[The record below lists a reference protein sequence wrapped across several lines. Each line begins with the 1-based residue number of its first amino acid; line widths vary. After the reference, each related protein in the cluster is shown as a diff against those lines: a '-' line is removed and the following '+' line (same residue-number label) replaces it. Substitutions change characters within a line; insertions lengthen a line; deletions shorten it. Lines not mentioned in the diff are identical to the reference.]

1 MKRCGPRL
9 LSQMWATTFEA
20 GEYMK
25 RFHTSRPHLVAA
37 LIAAALFVFTPVSSY
52 AGTKEDMQ
60 ALKDRVDQ
68 LVDMMQRLQS
78 TVDSKMGVLQHLVEQ
93 TADNSNRVSAAMD
106 DLQRKLA
113 TQNEALSGKIETSS
127 GQMQSVNDSVDEVKA
142 RLAKLEHSIQDL
154 QTQIQNSQQQQ
165 PAAQSGGAPGPNPG
179 GGGGAASNGGGAP
192 APAANPAPPLQE
204 TYQAGV
210 RDYNSGKY
218 QVAQG
223 EFQDIV
229 NYYPQDDMSGGAQFY
244 LGEIAYKGQDYAG
257 AVKAYNAVLET
268 FPNSS
273 KAPAAQLHKGY
284 ALLLQNKRDAGIH
297 ELRAL
302 IQKHPDKPEAMQ
314 ARSKLNGMGVKI
326 TPTTPT
332 RPTE

>member
-1 MKRCGPRL
+1 
-9 LSQMWATTFEA
+9 MWATTFEA

-25 RFHTSRPHLVAA
+25 RFNTIRPYVTAA
-37 LIAAALFVFTPVSSY
+37 LIGAALFVLAPVPSY
-52 AGTKEDMQ
+52 AGTKEDLQ
-60 ALKDRVDQ
+60 ALRDRVDQ
-68 LVDMMQRLQS
+68 LVDSVQRLQS
-78 TVDSKMGVLQHLVEQ
+78 TVDSKMGVLQHLAEQ

-106 DLQRKLA
+106 DLQRKLGA
-113 TQNEALSGKIETSS
+113 QNEALSGKVDTSA

-142 RLAKLEHSIQDL
+142 RLAKLERSIQDL
-154 QTQIQNSQQQQ
+154 QTQIQNTQQQQQQ
-165 PAAQSGGAPGPNPG
+165 PAGQGGGTPAPGAG
-179 GGGGAASNGGGAP
+179 GGPAASNGGGAP
-192 APAANPAPPLQE
+192 AAGPAANPAPPLQE

-218 QVAQG
+218 QVSQS
-223 EFQDIV
+223 EFQDVV
-229 NYYPQDDMSGGAQFY
+229 NYYPQDDMAGGAQFY
-244 LGEIAYKGQDYAG
+244 LGEIAYKGQDYPN
-257 AVKAYNAVLET
+257 AVKAYNVVLET

-284 ALLLQNKRDAGIH
+284 ALLLMNKKDAGIH

-326 TPTTPT
+326 TATAPT

>member
-1 MKRCGPRL
+1 
-9 LSQMWATTFEA
+9 MWATTFEA
-20 GEYMK
+20 SEYMQ
-25 RFHTSRPHLVAA
+25 RFHTIRPHLVAA
-37 LIAAALFVFTPVSSY
+37 LIAAALFVFAPVSSY

-78 TVDSKMGVLQHLVEQ
+78 TVDSKLGVLQHLTEQ

-113 TQNEALSGKIETSS
+113 AQNEALSGKVDSS
-127 GQMQSVNDSVDEVKA
+127 AGQMQSVNDSVDEVKA
-142 RLAKLEHSIQDL
+142 RLAKLDRSLQDL

-165 PAAQSGGAPGPNPG
+165 QPQQQPAGQGGGAPAPGPGAGNGP
-179 GGGGAASNGGGAP
+179 AASNGGGGAP
-192 APAANPAPPLQE
+192 AAGPAANPAPPLQE
-204 TYQAGV
+204 TYQSGV

-218 QVAQG
+218 QVAQS
-223 EFQDIV
+223 EFQDV
-229 NYYPQDDMSGGAQFY
+229 VTYYPQDDMAGGAQFY
-244 LGEIAYKGQDYAG
+244 LGEIAYKGQDYAS
-257 AVKAYNAVLET
+257 AVKSYNVVLET

-284 ALLLQNKRDAGIH
+284 ALLLMNKKDAGVH

-326 TPTTPT
+326 TATVPT

>member
-1 MKRCGPRL
+1 MQK
-9 LSQMWATTFEA
+9 
-20 GEYMK
+20 
-25 RFHTSRPHLVAA
+25 FHTIRPHLVAA
-37 LIAAALFVFTPVSSY
+37 LIAAALFVFAPVSSY

-78 TVDSKMGVLQHLVEQ
+78 TVDSKLGVLQHLTEQ

-113 TQNEALSGKIETSS
+113 AQNEALSGKVDSS
-127 GQMQSVNDSVDEVKA
+127 AGQMQSVNDSVDEVKA
-142 RLAKLEHSIQDL
+142 RLAKLDRSLQDL

-165 PAAQSGGAPGPNPG
+165 PQQQPAGQ
-179 GGGGAASNGGGAP
+179 GGGAP
-192 APAANPAPPLQE
+192 APGPGASNGPAANNGGGGAPAAGPAANPAPPLQE
-204 TYQAGV
+204 TYQSGV

-218 QVAQG
+218 QVAQS
-223 EFQDIV
+223 EFQDV
-229 NYYPQDDMSGGAQFY
+229 VTYYPQDDMAGGAQFY

-257 AVKAYNAVLET
+257 AVKAYNVVLET

-284 ALLLQNKRDAGIH
+284 ALLLMNKKDAGVH

-326 TPTTPT
+326 TATAPG
-332 RPTE
+332 RLTE

>member
-1 MKRCGPRL
+1 
-9 LSQMWATTFEA
+9 
-20 GEYMK
+20 
-25 RFHTSRPHLVAA
+25 
-37 LIAAALFVFTPVSSY
+37 
-52 AGTKEDMQ
+52 MQ

-68 LVDMMQRLQS
+68 LVDAVQRLQS

-113 TQNEALSGKIETSS
+113 TQNEAMSGKIDTSA

-142 RLAKLEHSIQDL
+142 RLAKLERSIQDL
-154 QTQIQNSQQQQ
+154 QTQIQNTQQQQ
-165 PAAQSGGAPGPNPG
+165 PQSAP
-179 GGGGAASNGGGAP
+179 SGGGAP
-192 APAANPAPPLQE
+192 APGPGSGSGTTGGPTSNSGGSAPAANPAPPLQE

-223 EFQDIV
+223 EFQDV
-229 NYYPQDDMSGGAQFY
+229 VTYYPQDDMAGGAQFY
-244 LGEIAYKGQDYAG
+244 LGEIAYKGQDYSNAI
-257 AVKAYNAVLET
+257 KAYNVVLET
-268 FPNSS
+268 FPTSS

-284 ALLLQNKRDAGIH
+284 ALLLMNKKDAGVH

-314 ARSKLNGMGVKI
+314 ARSKLNGMGVRI
-326 TPTTPT
+326 TPTAPT

>member
-1 MKRCGPRL
+1 M
-9 LSQMWATTFEA
+9 FEA
-20 GEYMK
+20 SEYMK
-25 RFHTSRPHLVAA
+25 RFHTIRPYLVAA
-37 LIAAALFVFTPVSSY
+37 LIAAAVFVFAPVSSY

-78 TVDSKMGVLQHLVEQ
+78 TVDSKMGVLQHLAEQ
-93 TADNSNRVSAAMD
+93 SADNSNRVSAAMD

-113 TQNEALSGKIETSS
+113 AQNEALSGKIETSS

-142 RLAKLEHSIQDL
+142 RLGKLERSIQDL
-154 QTQIQNSQQQQ
+154 QTQMQNTQQQQPQQ
-165 PAAQSGGAPGPNPG
+165 PAAQGGSAPTPGPGAG
-179 GGGGAASNGGGAP
+179 GGSAANNGGGGAP
-192 APAANPAPPLQE
+192 APNPAPPLQE
-204 TYQAGV
+204 TYQSGV

-223 EFQDIV
+223 EFQDV
-229 NYYPQDDMSGGAQFY
+229 VTYYPQDDMAGGAQFY
-244 LGEIAYKGQDYAG
+244 LGEIAYKGQDYSN
-257 AVKAYNAVLET
+257 AVKAYNVVLET
-268 FPNSS
+268 FPGSS

-284 ALLLQNKRDAGIH
+284 ALLLMNKKDAGVH

-314 ARSKLNGMGVKI
+314 ARSKLNGMGVRI
-326 TPTTPT
+326 TPTAPA

>member
-1 MKRCGPRL
+1 
-9 LSQMWATTFEA
+9 MWATTFEA

-25 RFHTSRPHLVAA
+25 RLNTIRPYVTAA
-37 LIAAALFVFTPVSSY
+37 LIGAALFVFAPVPSY
-52 AGTKEDMQ
+52 AGTKEDLQ

-78 TVDSKMGVLQHLVEQ
+78 TVDSKMGVLQHLTEQ
-93 TADNSNRVSAAMD
+93 TADNSNRVAAAMD

-113 TQNEALSGKIETSS
+113 TQNEALSGKVDTAA
-127 GQMQSVNDSVDEVKA
+127 GQMQSVNDSIDEVKA
-142 RLAKLEHSIQDL
+142 RLAKLDRSIQDL
-154 QTQIQNSQQQQ
+154 QTQIQNTQQQQ
-165 PAAQSGGAPGPNPG
+165 QQQTAPS
-179 GGGGAASNGGGAP
+179 GGGGAPAPGPGAGGGMANNGGGAP
-192 APAANPAPPLQE
+192 AAVPAANPAPPLQE

-218 QVAQG
+218 QVAQS
-223 EFQDIV
+223 EFQDVV
-229 NYYPQDDMSGGAQFY
+229 NYYPQDDMAGGAQFY
-244 LGEIAYKGQDYAG
+244 LGEIAYKGQDYAN

-284 ALLLQNKRDAGIH
+284 ALLLMNKKDAGVH

-314 ARSKLNGMGVKI
+314 ARSKLNGMGVRI
-326 TPTTPT
+326 TATAPT